1 MKIADVVFV
10 AGLSGYFN
18 KDLQA
23 VKAGAKPN
31 GTFLEGKPLTSGYTQ
46 IVQAGAIIS
55 VLLVL
60 EDGSVA
66 VGECADVIFS
76 GLAGRDPLF
85 IPREHLP
92 TLESVVRPWL
102 TGRDVGR
109 FRANA
114 EEVDRMEVA
123 GKRLHT
129 ALRYGLTQAL
139 LNATAVAGRETGAE
153 VIAREYGS
161 QLQRQPVGILASCH
175 RGDAL
180 QLDRVIMKR
189 AAVLP
194 HASFTLAKDLGREG
208 EVLMEYAG
216 AISRRIREVG
226 APDYKPRIHLD
237 LYGTLGDL
245 FGDDLEGL
253 ADYLVRLGEAAQPF
267 DLLIESPVIAR
278 SRAEQIETFQRLKD
292 LLRSRGSRVGLIA
305 DEWCNTLE
313 DTRAFTQAK
322 ACDFVQIKTP
332 DLGGIN
338 NSIDAVL
345 FCKANGM
352 GCCLGGTANET
363 DISARVTA
371 QIGLATGPDFL
382 LSKPGIGADEGLMI
396 LTNEMLRT
404 LALAGRRA
412 ATA

>member
-1 MKIADVVFV
+1 MKIKDVVFV

-23 VKAGAKPN
+23 VKAGARPN
-31 GTFLEGKPLTSGYTQ
+31 GTFLEGKPLTPGYTQ

-55 VLLVL
+55 VMLIL
-60 EDGSVA
+60 EDGCVA

-85 IPREHLP
+85 IPGEHLP
-92 TLESVVRPWL
+92 VLESVVRPWL
-102 TGRDVGR
+102 VGR
-109 FRANA
+109 SVVSFRAQA
-114 EEVDRMEVA
+114 EEIDRFQVE

-139 LNATAVAGRETGAE
+139 LNATATASRETGAE
-153 VIAREYGS
+153 VIAREYGTR
-161 QLQRQPVGILASCH
+161 LQAEPVGILASCH
-175 RGDAL
+175 RGDGL

-194 HASFTLAKDLGREG
+194 HASFTLARDLGPDG
-208 EVLMEYAG
+208 QALMDYAG
-216 AISRRIREVG
+216 SISRRIQEVG
-226 APDYKPRIHLD
+226 APGYQPRIHLD

-245 FGDDLEGL
+245 FGSDLDAL
-253 ADYLVRLGEAAQPF
+253 ADYLARLAQAARPY
-267 DLLIESPVIAR
+267 DLLIESPVIAT
-278 SRAEQIETFQRLKD
+278 SREAQIETFRTLKEK
-292 LLRSRGSRVGLIA
+292 LLSRGARVGLIA

-313 DTRAFTQAK
+313 DTRVFAEAQ
-322 ACDFVQIKTP
+322 ACDYVQIKTP

-338 NSIDAVL
+338 NSIEAVL

-363 DISARVTA
+363 DFSARVTA

-404 LALAGRRA
+404 LALAARRA
-412 ATA
+412 RT

>member
-1 MKIADVVFV
+1 MKIGDVVFV

-23 VKAGAKPN
+23 VKAGAKAN
-31 GTFLEGKPLTSGYTQ
+31 GTFLEGKPLTPGYTQ
-46 IVQAGAIIS
+46 IVQAGSIIS
-55 VLLVL
+55 VMLVL
-60 EDGSVA
+60 DDGSVA
-66 VGECADVIFS
+66 IGECADVIFS

-85 IPREHLP
+85 IPAEHLP
-92 TLESVVRPWL
+92 MLESVVRPWL
-102 TGRDVGR
+102 VGRDVAT
-109 FRANA
+109 FRAHA
-114 EEVDRMEVA
+114 EEIDGMQVE

-139 LNATAVAGRETGAE
+139 LNATATARRETGAE

-161 QLQRQPVGILASCH
+161 RLQSQPIGILASCH
-175 RGDAL
+175 RGDGL

-194 HASFTLAKDLGREG
+194 HASFTLAKDLGPKG

-216 AISRRIREVG
+216 AIARRIQEVG
-226 APDYKPRIHLD
+226 AADYRPRIHLD

-245 FGDDLEGL
+245 FGSDLDGL
-253 ADYLVRLGEAAQPF
+253 ADYLARLEQAARPYE
-267 DLLIESPVIAR
+267 LLIESPVIAA
-278 SRAEQIETFQRLKD
+278 SREAQVETLRTLKGKLAE
-292 LLRSRGSRVGLIA
+292 RGARVGLIA
-305 DEWCNTLE
+305 DEWCNTLD
-313 DTRAFTQAK
+313 DTRVFVEAK
-322 ACDFVQIKTP
+322 ACDFVQIKAP

-338 NSIDAVL
+338 NSIEAVL
-345 FCKANGM
+345 YCKANGM

-363 DISARVTA
+363 DLSARVTA
-371 QIGLATGPDFL
+371 NIGLATGPDFL

-404 LALAGRRA
+404 LALAARRTHA
-412 ATA
+412 

>member
-1 MKIADVVFV
+1 MKIRDVVYST
-10 AGLSGYFN
+10 GLSGYFN
-18 KDLQA
+18 KDLLA

-31 GTFLEGKPLTSGYTQ
+31 GTFLEGKPLTPGYTH

-55 VLLVL
+55 IMLVL
-60 EDGSVA
+60 EDGGIA

-85 IPREHLP
+85 VPAQHLP
-92 TLESVVRPWL
+92 LLEGMVRAWL
-102 TGRDVGR
+102 VGRDVGS
-109 FRANA
+109 FRGHA
-114 EEVDRMEVA
+114 EEIDAMEVD

-129 ALRYGLTQAL
+129 ALRYGLTQAIL
-139 LNATAVAGRETGAE
+139 SATALAGRETMAE

-161 QLQRQPVGILASCH
+161 RLATEPVGILASCH
-175 RGDAL
+175 RGDWL

-194 HASFTLAKDLGREG
+194 HTSFTLAKDLGPEG
-208 EVLMEYAG
+208 QVLMDYAR
-216 AISRRIREVG
+216 AIAARIQEVG
-226 APDYKPRIHLD
+226 APDYRPRIHLD

-245 FGDDLEGL
+245 FGSDLDGL
-253 ADYLVRLGEAAQPF
+253 TEYLVRLGKAAQPF
-267 DLLIESPVIAR
+267 ELLIESPVIAATR
-278 SRAEQIETFQRLKD
+278 QAQIDALGHLKAGLRA
-292 LLRSRGSRVGLIA
+292 RGSKVGLIA

-313 DTRAFTQAK
+313 DTRVFAQAQ

-338 NSIDAVL
+338 NSIEAVL
-345 FCKANGM
+345 YCKAHGM

-363 DISARVTA
+363 DLSARITA
-371 QIGLATGPDFL
+371 QIALATGPDFM

-404 LALAGRRA
+404 LALVRRRVQ
-412 ATA
+412 TA

>member
-1 MKIADVVFV
+1 MNIRDVVYSV
-10 AGLSGYFN
+10 GLSGYFN
-18 KDLQA
+18 KDLAA
-23 VKAGAKPN
+23 VKAGARPN
-31 GTFLEGKPLTSGYTQ
+31 GTFLEGKPLTAGYTN
-46 IVQAGAIIS
+46 IVQAGAVVS
-55 VLLVL
+55 VMLLL

-85 IPREHLP
+85 VPAQHLP
-92 TLESVVRPWL
+92 LLESTVRRWL
-102 TGRDVGR
+102 VGRDVGA

-114 EEVDRMEVA
+114 QEIDRMEVD
-123 GKRLHT
+123 GRRLHT

-139 LNATAVAGRETGAE
+139 LAATALAGRETMAE

-161 QLQRQPVGILASCH
+161 TLATAPVGILASCH

-194 HASFTLAKDLGREG
+194 HASFTLAKDLGPHG
-208 EVLMEYAG
+208 EVLMEYARSI
-216 AISRRIREVG
+216 ARRIQEVG
-226 APDYKPRIHLD
+226 APDYRPRIHLD

-245 FGDDLEGL
+245 FGADLEGL
-253 ADYLVRLGEAAQPF
+253 ADYLARLGEAVKPF
-267 DLLIESPVIAR
+267 DLLIESPVIAG
-278 SRAEQIETFQRLKD
+278 SRQAQIDTLGQLKAG
-292 LLRSRGSRVGLIA
+292 LRSRGAKVGLIA

-313 DTRAFTQAK
+313 DTRVFAQAG

-338 NSIDAVL
+338 NSIEAVL
-345 FCKANGM
+345 HCRANGM

-363 DISARVTA
+363 DLSARITA
-371 QIGLATGPDFL
+371 QIALATGPDFL

-404 LALAGRRA
+404 LALVRHRA
-412 ATA
+412 AS